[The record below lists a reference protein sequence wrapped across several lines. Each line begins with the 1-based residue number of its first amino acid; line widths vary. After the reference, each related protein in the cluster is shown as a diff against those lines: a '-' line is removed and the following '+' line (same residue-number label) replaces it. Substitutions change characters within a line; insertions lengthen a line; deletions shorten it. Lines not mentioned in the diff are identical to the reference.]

1 MSEHPQLLRR
11 PLPPK
16 DAIPAKSCEPKNRP
30 PDKIS
35 TKNAAAPKGECKK
48 EYAKESDSAN
58 QLKTPC
64 SSSTPNRFLSWDFA
78 VCGQD
83 DLSFAEDDLWYSLN
97 GFLQE
102 PSVRVPH
109 LQSKGIVL
117 SRYNYEKIV
126 RLLAAELWNQNQEK
140 VNVVELPIDDIPP
153 VLRRVP
159 ERQRTIGTQEKILH
173 LLDRKRRHL
182 NRGKVLIFEDP
193 SPNTVLITNEMI
205 AAARHLENDL
215 KRGIRPELPGYPGAG
230 PNTEGDKEIV
240 ESSDSESL
248 ESEEKPEGNVNPYA
262 LLVLRTLAIRKDSL
276 NLRGHFLHQLPD
288 LTALVSILKYL
299 NLSFNTLQDIPVEI
313 YRFSHL
319 EVLNLRDNPIG
330 EISSDIAKLTNLRI
344 FNISFCQISA
354 LPDGKLQ
361 FLNIAGNELTTLPND
376 LLQLKLKQLRLE
388 NNYIHPMFWEENAR
402 NQPQRLTD
410 LAAVTFSKG
419 HLIQQYTNIPKE
431 VQDILNNATTCEC
444 CRGPLFG
451 PGLKLIKPRKTVFH
465 SESLPFLCHACS
477 PSCYKWF
484 TSKTG

>member
-1 MSEHPQLLRR
+1 MSEYPQLLRR

-16 DAIPAKSCEPKNRP
+16 DAIPAKSCELKSRP
-30 PDKIS
+30 PDKIP
-35 TKNAAAPKGECKK
+35 TKNAESPKGERKK
-48 EYAKESDSAN
+48 EYAKESDSTN
-58 QLKTPC
+58 QLETPC
-64 SSSTPNRFLSWDFA
+64 CSSAPNKFLSWDFA

-102 PSVRVPH
+102 PSVRVPR

-117 SRYNYEKIV
+117 SRYNYEKIM
-126 RLLAAELWNQNQEK
+126 RLLAAELRNQNQEK
-140 VNVVELPIDDIPP
+140 VNIVELPIDDIPP

-159 ERQRTIGTQEKILH
+159 ERQRTI
-173 LLDRKRRHL
+173 
-182 NRGKVLIFEDP
+182 
-193 SPNTVLITNEMI
+193 EMI

-215 KRGIRPELPGYPGAG
+215 KSGIGPELPGYTGAG
-230 PNTEGDKEIV
+230 PSIEGDNEIV

-248 ESEEKPEGNVNPYA
+248 ESEEKPEGNINPYA

-299 NLSFNTLQDIPVEI
+299 NLSFNTLQDIPVAI

-319 EVLNLRDNPIG
+319 EVLNLRDNPIE

-344 FNISFCQISA
+344 FNVSFCQIST
-354 LPDGKLQ
+354 LPDGLFRLSNLQSLNVAYNKISVISNDIKNLRKLQ

-388 NNYIHPMFWEENAR
+388 NNYLHPLFWEENAR

-419 HLIQQYTNIPKE
+419 HLIQQHTNIPKE
-431 VQDILNNATTCEC
+431 VQAVLNNATMCEC

-451 PGLKLIKPRKTVFH
+451 PGIKLIKPRKTVFH
-465 SESLPFLCHACS
+465 TESLPFLYHACS
-477 PSCYKWF
+477 PSCHKWF
-484 TSKTG
+484 ISKSG